1 MDEFDIAIL
10 GAGIAGISAATRAAE
25 LGAKV
30 CLIEK
35 DKLGGRCFNNG
46 LYPTRRMMA
55 QMAGNGINLRVEAE
69 SNREEILRL
78 FEDTKQF
85 SQTIAEKWESTLKA
99 NGVHIEFGEAVAS
112 GPNEVRILGVDGEKS
127 IKAKNIIF
135 AMGSRIKPPSTIP
148 FDGERIISRD
158 DIFKIGKVPTS
169 VLIVGGGGD
178 GCELACLY
186 NSLGSKTFVCE
197 EGPRLLE
204 NQDPDIMDVMEKA
217 MKVRKIKVLL
227 NKKIISIFKDAD
239 AIDISLDG
247 GVKFSVQTIVMISGR
262 MARAERLNAE
272 QFGIRMGERQQ
283 ILVDEKMKTT
293 SKGVYAI
300 GSVTGRKSFDGLSEE
315 EGRVAAENALGKN
328 KSLNV
333 DWIPQVI
340 YSDPEIATVGCFAH
354 DAHHKG
360 FRGVEGRCDLQSL
373 DHSILGGEGRGF
385 FKIIADKSS
394 KKIIGGQIVC
404 KQASEFIPLILL
416 AIKKGLTVNSLARL
430 ACGVS
435 TQFQGIQQAA
445 KACARAM
452 KA

>member
-1 MDEFDIAIL
+1 MDEFDVAIL
-10 GAGIAGISAATRAAE
+10 GAGIAGISAATRASE

-30 CLIEK
+30 CLVEK
-35 DKLGGRCFNNG
+35 DRLGGRCFNNG

-55 QMAGNGINLRVEAE
+55 QMADNGINMQVGAE
-69 SNREEILRL
+69 NNGEEISRL
-78 FEDTKQF
+78 FEDTRQF
-85 SQTIAEKWESTLKA
+85 SQTISEKWESTLKA
-99 NGVHIEFGEAVAS
+99 SGVHIEFGEAVAS
-112 GPNEVRILGVDGEKS
+112 GPNEVRIMGSGGEKS
-127 IKAKNIIF
+127 IQAKNIIF
-135 AMGSRIKPPSTIP
+135 AMGSSIKPPPTIP

-158 DIFKIGKVPTS
+158 AIFKIGKIPTS
-169 VLIVGGGGD
+169 VLIIGGGGN
-178 GCELACLY
+178 GCEPACLY
-186 NSLGSKTFVCE
+186 NSLGSKTFMCE

-204 NQDPDIMDVMEKA
+204 NQDPDITDVMERA
-217 MKVRKIKVLL
+217 MKARKVKVLL
-227 NKKIISIFKDAD
+227 NKKIISIFKDAN

-247 GVKFSVQTIVMISGR
+247 GVKFSVQTIVVTSGR
-262 MARAERLNAE
+262 VARTEGLNAE

-293 SKGVYAI
+293 AKGVYAI

-315 EGRVAAENALGKN
+315 EGRVAAENALGKD
-328 KSLNV
+328 KSLNI

-340 YSDPEIATVGCFAH
+340 YTDPEIATVGCFAR

-373 DHSILGGEGRGF
+373 DHSMLRGGERGF
-385 FKIIADKSS
+385 FKVVADKSS

-404 KQASEFIPLILL
+404 KHASEFIPLILL
-416 AIKKGLTVNSLARL
+416 AIKKGLTANSLARL
-430 ACGVS
+430 SCGVS

-445 KACARAM
+445 KACVRAM